1 MNATDIHALVG
12 AYALDAVDDLERV
25 AFERHLADCDA
36 CRSEAD
42 ELRET
47 SNRLADST
55 WSVPPPRM
63 RTEVL
68 ATISRTRQLPPGE
81 PVRRDRDQRAAVS
94 RWRRFTAGAA
104 AAAILAAGAGAA
116 TWAVQEQRV
125 RDQSSLA
132 AAAQLEAAAAQAQK
146 ARVQTILASADLVV
160 RTSPMIGGGKV
171 TVASSAQQRASV
183 VAIRADTAPASD
195 RAFQMWTIRGTGTP
209 VSQGSLDPGAQSALA
224 IVNGVPGND
233 VFAVSLEK
241 ATGASQPTDI
251 RAKVP
256 LI

>member
-1 MNATDIHALVG
+1 MSTTDIHALVG

-25 AFERHLADCDA
+25 AFERHLAGCDA
-36 CRSEAD
+36 CRTESD

-47 SNRLADST
+47 ATRLADST

-68 ATISRTRQLPPGE
+68 AAIGRTRQLTPGE
-81 PVRRDRDQRAAVS
+81 PARRERDSRAAVS

-125 RDQSSLA
+125 RDQSTIA
-132 AAAQLEAAAAQAQK
+132 ATAQLQATAAQAQK
-146 ARVQTILASADLVV
+146 VRVQTILASSDLVV

-171 TVASSAQQRASV
+171 TVASSAQEAASV
-183 VAIRADTAPASD
+183 VAIRSDTAPATD

-209 VSQGSLDPGAQSALA
+209 VSQGTLDPGAQAGLQ
-224 IVNGVPGND
+224 IVDGVPGND
-233 VFAVSLEK
+233 SFAVSLER
-241 ATGASQPTDI
+241 AGGVAEPTDI
-251 RAKVP
+251 RATVP
-256 LI
+256 LV